1 MPFFR
6 QTSVLQP
13 FLFLFAAYGVVALGR
28 RLARGPAVRLAATL
42 ALLVVVGALQ
52 WEQAHATFE
61 GHQGIGRALAWVDA
75 NKGEHDVRWLPIA
88 WSGGTTE
95 VISPT
100 ELEALRPSTWL
111 ISYFPMLFVD
121 NNPTLQPYLA
131 AAPVVAAWP
140 SLFTTDTLRAE
151 HKGYGFNDWRAD
163 PVLRDVRVVEAGAIR
178 AQMEGAPLQVASV
191 TADSEASPEFEAGNV
206 FDRDGAAD
214 RNTAWLSADTPMPH
228 TLDVAFAAPV
238 ELGSVQVVL
247 PTKDRDAKDQ
257 WASRIVDLEVQAAES
272 DGAYRTVWD
281 RDGARSPA
289 GHYRAMA
296 SPSDGGAQA
305 DRPPSDVPGA
315 CDLAGDHRGGSVPW
329 LYHRGAAPGA
339 RRAGSDTRR
348 STMEPGRPGDLGCGL
363 YPAHPARARRDEL
376 FHAALGAGT
385 ACRASSAERGR
396 GNGRT

>member
-1 MPFFR
+1 
-6 QTSVLQP
+6 
-13 FLFLFAAYGVVALGR
+13 
-28 RLARGPAVRLAATL
+28 
-42 ALLVVVGALQ
+42 
-52 WEQAHATFE
+52 
-61 GHQGIGRALAWVDA
+61 
-75 NKGEHDVRWLPIA
+75 
-88 WSGGTTE
+88 
-95 VISPT
+95 
-100 ELEALRPSTWL
+100 
-111 ISYFPMLFVD
+111 
-121 NNPTLQPYLA
+121 
-131 AAPVVAAWP
+131 
-140 SLFTTDTLRAE
+140 
-151 HKGYGFNDWRAD
+151 
-163 PVLRDVRVVEAGAIR
+163 
-178 AQMEGAPLQVASV
+178 MEGAPLQVASV

-272 DGAYRTVWD
+272 DGAYRTVWTGTGLD
-281 RDGARSPA
+281 RLPVITAQWPPRPTE
-289 GHYRAMA
+289 
-296 SPSDGGAQA
+296 GAQA

-315 CDLAGDHRGGSVPW
+315 CDLAGDHRGGSAPW
-329 LYHRGAAPGA
+329 LYHRGAALA
-339 RRAGSDTRR
+339 RGVPE
-348 STMEPGRPGDLGCGL
+348 STLDALLWNPGRPGDLGCGL